1 MSHESRIRVTHIL
14 TKPELGGAQANTL
27 YTVRHLDRR
36 RFAPALVTS
45 PQGPLAAEMAA
56 LEDTQVTFV
65 PELVSPIRPLTDWVA
80 MERLVAIL
88 RQSRPHIVHT
98 HSSKAGLLGRVAA
111 RRQGLVEPAPRLEVL

>member
-1 MSHESRIRVTHIL
+1 MSDESRIRVTHIL

-45 PQGPLAAEMAA
+45 PNGPLAAEMAS

-65 PELVSPIRPLTDWVA
+65 PVSVFSKVQIPVA
-80 MERLVAIL
+80 TVPSK
-88 RQSRPHIVHT
+88 SRVFVMLWGASTSMIVKLPT
-98 HSSKAGLLGRVAA
+98 PESS
-111 RRQGLVEPAPRLEVL
+111 EVQL